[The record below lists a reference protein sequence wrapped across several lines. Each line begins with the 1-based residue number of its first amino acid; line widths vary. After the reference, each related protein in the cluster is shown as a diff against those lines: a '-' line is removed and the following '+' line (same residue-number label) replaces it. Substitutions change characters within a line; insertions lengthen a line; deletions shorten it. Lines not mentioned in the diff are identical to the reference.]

1 MDILN
6 FDEYF
11 NRELWLKNIDDDLK
25 TLIAFGLYDE
35 KEIINKIKEN
45 TMIDFNRLN
54 EMIDEVNNVITDVK
68 KDAEQTKKEGDNIK
82 ETLWANAHHKLG
94 KMYKIYQ
101 NAIKDE
107 SYLVK
112 DDLKIKIYI
121 ENGIIE
127 FSSGGITLRTFNQHT
142 YKTDS
147 YYCIGDN
154 YSPDSYKRYNHS
166 HPSIIYFHDLAS
178 MWDDV
183 EEDIESQFINGIH
196 AILKQRSENA
206 HKENME
212 AHEFLNSISN
222 SI

>member
-1 MDILN
+1 MV
-6 FDEYF
+6 
-11 NRELWLKNIDDDLK
+11 
-25 TLIAFGLYDE
+25 
-35 KEIINKIKEN
+35 
-45 TMIDFNRLN
+45 DFNKLN
-54 EMIDEVNNVITDVK
+54 AMIDEVNNVITDVK

-112 DDLKIKIYI
+112 RNLKLDIYI
-121 ENGIIE
+121 ENGTIRFE
-127 FSSGGITLRTFNQHT
+127 SGGINLRTYNHHRNEF
-142 YKTDS
+142 DF
-147 YYCIGDN
+147 YYIGDDYSAFN
-154 YSPDSYKRYNHS
+154 YEHCNHS
-166 HPSIIYFHDLAS
+166 HPSIIFFHDVAS

-183 EEDIESQFINGIH
+183 ENDIESQFVNGIH

-206 HKENME
+206 HKENTE
-212 AHEFLNSISN
+212 AHEFLNSVSN